1 MKKVTIGCV
10 YFTAIMFLLSAFAKC
25 VDIRSFAVLIS
36 YFGIIREPIIVLSLA
51 VLIVTMELTLGLT
64 MIVSRALRPLCLRA
78 TLGVLAGFSSILVY
92 GWLFKNLQDCGCF
105 GSFVKMSPLVS
116 LLKNAVLM
124 GIAGAGLYGYSKN
137 SVAMHPIFTY
147 RGKQQLK
154 AFVFAG
160 SLFLFVGGLV
170 YSFSK
175 ESVQAGDAG
184 VKEKAG
190 VAQTSDRKFAT
201 FQIQDQGKTVDL
213 GQGTYLVAFLSDSCE
228 HCQEIVSQ
236 LNALPQTSPDLPPV
250 VALVLGEAD
259 TLKQFR
265 QQFKPNFPL
274 AILQPL
280 LFLDFIDDAPP
291 RFYLVQN
298 GKSIAYW
305 DKELPGKEVLLKT
318 LRK

>member
-1 MKKVTIGCV
+1 VKKVTVGCV

-36 YFGIIREPIIVLSLA
+36 YFGIIREPVIVLSLA
-51 VLIVTMELTLGLT
+51 VLIVTMELVLGLT
-64 MIVSRALRPLCLRA
+64 MIVSRALRPLCLKA
-78 TLGVLAGFSSILVY
+78 TLVVLTGFSGILVY

-124 GIAGAGLYGYSKN
+124 GIAGAGLYGYSKDAA
-137 SVAMHPIFTY
+137 AMHHALFNY

-154 AFVFAG
+154 AVVFAA
-160 SLFLFVGGLV
+160 SLFLFVGGLA

-175 ESVQAGDAG
+175 ETVQAGEAG
-184 VKEKAG
+184 VKEKAD
-190 VAQTSDRKFAT
+190 VVQTSDRKFAS
-201 FQIQDQGKTVDL
+201 FQIQDTTKTVDL

-228 HCQEIVSQ
+228 HCQAIVSQ
-236 LNALPQTSPDLPPV
+236 LNALPQTNPDFPPV

-274 AILQPL
+274 GLLEPL
-280 LFLDFIDDAPP
+280 KFFDFIGDAPP
-291 RFYLVQN
+291 SFYIIRD
-298 GKSIAYW
+298 GKEVKHW
-305 DKELPGKEVLLKT
+305 DKELPV
-318 LRK
+318 